1 VTSLDPRLVRVHCG
15 FPCSIHV
22 SANPVTAAKRPAGVS
37 TFACQ
42 MPGYIWVRK
51 GRKPPSS
58 QRKAQQASAGSER
71 TLYLSR
77 QTDECQEKG
86 SPSVTAAFNS
96 QLWWK
101 DASSTTFIVSIHS
114 QVYRCGHGVPAAQCS
129 TDHVLFPVPYSL
141 TARDD
146 QDRGAFPSPT
156 LHVLEVALEE
166 RQIMMR
172 QSASTALISLAY
184 LTTHITGRRG
194 GLPVWSSPPCPASG
208 IAPTC
213 HSLPLTL
220 YLSSDTAD
228 GRRPSLEWLL
238 PAIPANHKS
247 QLTMQGPSC

>member
-1 VTSLDPRLVRVHCG
+1 MSGKGEPIGHRRLQQSAVGERCVVYYVHRIHPQSSIQMCAWCFCSPVQHRPR
-15 FPCSIHV
+15 
-22 SANPVTAAKRPAGVS
+22 
-37 TFACQ
+37 
-42 MPGYIWVRK
+42 
-51 GRKPPSS
+51 
-58 QRKAQQASAGSER
+58 
-71 TLYLSR
+71 
-77 QTDECQEKG
+77 
-86 SPSVTAAFNS
+86 
-96 QLWWK
+96 
-101 DASSTTFIVSIHS
+101 
-114 QVYRCGHGVPAAQCS
+114 
-129 TDHVLFPVPYSL
+129 PVPCSL

-146 QDRGAFPSPT
+146 QDGGAFPSPALQ

-228 GRRPSLEWLL
+228 GGRVW
-238 PAIPANHKS
+238 N
-247 QLTMQGPSC
+247 GCC

>member
-1 VTSLDPRLVRVHCG
+1 MCAWCFCSPVQHRPR
-15 FPCSIHV
+15 
-22 SANPVTAAKRPAGVS
+22 
-37 TFACQ
+37 
-42 MPGYIWVRK
+42 
-51 GRKPPSS
+51 
-58 QRKAQQASAGSER
+58 
-71 TLYLSR
+71 
-77 QTDECQEKG
+77 
-86 SPSVTAAFNS
+86 
-96 QLWWK
+96 
-101 DASSTTFIVSIHS
+101 
-114 QVYRCGHGVPAAQCS
+114 
-129 TDHVLFPVPYSL
+129 PVPCSL

-146 QDRGAFPSPT
+146 QDGGAFPSPALQ

-238 PAIPANHKS
+238 LAIPANHKS
-247 QLTMQGPSC
+247 QLTMQGVRSPSTALGPVMLRSTRRCLNESSRTSLISRPPSTESLKGTKYGRRLFWSVTSTCFSQVFLYFYLYLPLPPSLSLSLSLSLSTFEGESLFVSFLTLMNTSISLQNITHLIPPHL